1 MRNPTRSRIVY
12 LSTVLLIFSFL
23 PQNGW
28 SASAVS
34 DRAIAQSQH
43 KVRRTPNDP
52 YAYHQLG
59 DAYIQKAR
67 ESGDP
72 TYFEL
77 AEQALRKSLSLN
89 PEQSGARRHLAH
101 VMALR
106 HDFAAAAVEAEKAIA
121 IDPGDV
127 DAHGVMGDAYLE
139 MGRFEQAEKAYKK
152 MIVLKE
158 SLASHSRM
166 SGLKSLRG
174 DHEGAVSNLKKA
186 IELGQ
191 EQNQP
196 SESIAWAQWQ
206 LATDYF
212 SQGNLSEAESHFQK
226 ALQTY
231 PNYYRGLA
239 GVAQVR
245 AAERRYDEA
254 IGLYQKA
261 ISVIPMPEYIAAL
274 GDVYGKIGRADEARK
289 QYELVEYIGKL
300 GNVGDG
306 RDHPLLYNRELAYFY
321 ADHDI
326 KLTEA
331 LDLAKRELDYRK
343 DIYAYD
349 LLAWNLYKNG
359 KLAEARDAIDEALK
373 LGTKDAKLFYHA
385 GMIHYRLGDQD
396 KAKAFLNRA
405 LSTNPHFHILFAD
418 KAAGIL
424 REIDDSATRVT
435 AQQQGEGR

>member
-1 MRNPTRSRIVY
+1 MSA
-12 LSTVLLIFSFL
+12 LFAALLIVSL
-23 PQNGW
+23 SPQVAR
-28 SASAVS
+28 SADS

-43 KVRRTPNDP
+43 KVRRSPNNP
-52 YAYHQLG
+52 YVYYHLG

-72 TYFEL
+72 TYFDL
-77 AEQALRKSLSLN
+77 AEKALRKSLSLD
-89 PEQSGARRHLAH
+89 PEQSGARRHLAY
-101 VMALR
+101 VIALR
-106 HDFAAAAVEAEKAIA
+106 HDFAAAAAEAEMAIA
-121 IDPGDV
+121 LDPSDV
-127 DAHGVMGDAYLE
+127 DAHGVLGDAHLE
-139 MGRFEQAEKAYKK
+139 MGRFEQAEKAYNK

-158 SLASHSRM
+158 SLAAYSRL

-212 SQGNLSEAESHFQK
+212 SQGNLPEAESHFQK

-245 AAERRYDEA
+245 AAKGRYDDA
-254 IGLYQKA
+254 IDLYHKA
-261 ISVIPMPEYIAAL
+261 IAILPLPDFVAAL
-274 GDVYGKIGRADEARK
+274 GDIYAKTGEREKARQ
-289 QYELVEYIGKL
+289 QYDLVEYIGKL
-300 GNVGDG
+300 SNAGDG
-306 RDHPLLYNRELAYFY
+306 RDRPLLYNRELAYFY

-331 LDLAKRELDYRK
+331 LELAKRELDYRK

-349 LLAWNLYKNG
+349 VLAWSLYKNG
-359 KLAEARDAIDEALK
+359 KVAEARDSIDEALK

-424 REIDDSATRVT
+424 REIDNSATRVA

>member
-43 KVRRTPNDP
+43 KVRRSPNNP
-52 YAYHQLG
+52 YAYYQLG

-77 AEQALRKSLSLN
+77 AEQAIRKSLSLN
-89 PEQSGARRHLAH
+89 PEQSGARRHLAY

-121 IDPGDV
+121 IDPSDV

-139 MGRFEQAEKAYKK
+139 MGRFEQTEKAYKK

-158 SLASHSRM
+158 SLASYSRM
-166 SGLKSLRG
+166 AGLKSLRG
-174 DHEGAVSNLKKA
+174 DQEGAVTDLKKA

-212 SQGNLSEAESHFQK
+212 SQGNLLKPNPTFKRRSKLIQTITVAWRES
-226 ALQTY
+226 
-231 PNYYRGLA
+231 
-239 GVAQVR
+239 
-245 AAERRYDEA
+245 RRSA
-254 IGLYQKA
+254 PP
-261 ISVIPMPEYIAAL
+261 S
-274 GDVYGKIGRADEARK
+274 DVTTKRSAFIK
-289 QYELVEYIGKL
+289 KL
-300 GNVGDG
+300 
-306 RDHPLLYNRELAYFY
+306 
-321 ADHDI
+321 
-326 KLTEA
+326 
-331 LDLAKRELDYRK
+331 
-343 DIYAYD
+343 
-349 LLAWNLYKNG
+349 
-359 KLAEARDAIDEALK
+359 
-373 LGTKDAKLFYHA
+373 
-385 GMIHYRLGDQD
+385 
-396 KAKAFLNRA
+396 
-405 LSTNPHFHILFAD
+405 
-418 KAAGIL
+418 
-424 REIDDSATRVT
+424 SA
-435 AQQQGEGR
+435 

>member
-1 MRNPTRSRIVY
+1 MKKPTRHSM
-12 LSTVLLIFSFL
+12 LSLFAALLFISL
-23 PQNGW
+23 SPQLAW
-28 SASAVS
+28 TASADP

-43 KVRRTPNDP
+43 KVRRSPNNP
-52 YAYHQLG
+52 YAYYHLG

-67 ESGDP
+67 ASGDP

-77 AEQALRKSLSLN
+77 AEQALRRSLSLN
-89 PEQSGARRHLAH
+89 PEQSGARRHLAY

-106 HDFAAAAVEAEKAIA
+106 HDFAAAAAEAEMAIA
-121 IDPGDV
+121 VDPSDV
-127 DAHGVMGDAYLE
+127 DAHGVLGDAYLE
-139 MGRFEQAEKAYKK
+139 MGRLEQAEKAYKN

-158 SLASHSRM
+158 SLASYSRM

-174 DHEGAVSNLKKA
+174 DHEGAVSDLHKA

-196 SESIAWAQWQ
+196 EESIAWAQWQ
-206 LATDYF
+206 LAADYF
-212 SQGNLSEAESHFQK
+212 SQGNLSGAESHFQR

-245 AAERRYDEA
+245 AAQKRYDEA

-274 GDVYGKIGRADEARK
+274 GDVYEKIGRADEARK

-300 GNVGDG
+300 SNAGNG
-306 RDHPLLYNRELAYFY
+306 RDRPLLYNRELAYYY

-349 LLAWNLYKNG
+349 LLAWSLYQNG

-385 GMIHYRLGDQD
+385 GMIYSRLADKE
-396 KAKAFLNRA
+396 KAKGFLARA
-405 LSTNPHFHILFAD
+405 LATNPHFHVLHVET
-418 KAAGIL
+418 AAKML
-424 REIDDSATRVT
+424 SEIEKSSAQ
-435 AQQQGEGR
+435 ASAKP

>member
-1 MRNPTRSRIVY
+1 MRKPTRSRIFY

-23 PQNGW
+23 PQNGS

-43 KVRRTPNDP
+43 KVRRSPNNP

-72 TYFEL
+72 VYFEL

-106 HDFAAAAVEAEKAIA
+106 HDFAAAAAEAEKAIA
-121 IDPGDV
+121 IDPSDA
-127 DAHGVMGDAYLE
+127 DAHGVLGDAYLE
-139 MGRFEQAEKAYKK
+139 IGRLEQAEKAYKK
-152 MIVLKE
+152 MIVLNE
-158 SLASHSRM
+158 SLASYSRL

-245 AAERRYDEA
+245 AAERRYGEA

-274 GDVYGKIGRADEARK
+274 GDVYSKTGQPEKAKR
-289 QYELVEYIGKL
+289 QYDLIEHIGKL
-300 GNVGDG
+300 STVGDG
-306 RDHPLLYNRELAYFY
+306 RDRPLLYSRELAYFY

-326 KLTEA
+326 KLKEGLEMA
-331 LDLAKRELDYRK
+331 RRELASRR

-349 LLAWNLYKNG
+349 VLAWNLYKNG

-418 KAAGIL
+418 TAAQTL
-424 REIDDSATRVT
+424 TRLERDVEQANAARERE
-435 AQQQGEGR
+435 EG